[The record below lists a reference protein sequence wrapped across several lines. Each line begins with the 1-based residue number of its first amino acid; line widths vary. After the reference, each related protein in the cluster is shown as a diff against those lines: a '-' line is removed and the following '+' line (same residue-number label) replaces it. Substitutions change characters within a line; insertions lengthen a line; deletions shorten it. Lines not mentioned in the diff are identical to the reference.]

1 MQFSEKKAAQ
11 VAAFFLHRAG
21 GRMEILK
28 LMKLMYLAERASYQQ
43 FGEPMIGD
51 KLVSMDNGPALSITL
66 NHMNRFAPSEPD
78 GWESWV
84 SDRNNYVLAL
94 AKQVRDPKED
104 LLQLS
109 DAELGIL
116 ESVWKEYGKYGSFQ
130 LADLTHEICPEWED
144 PHGSSL
150 PITQSRLLRSVG
162 FDAQTAKALEER
174 IAENRHLDAA
184 FSRK

>member
-11 VAAFFLHRAG
+11 VAAFLLYRAG
-21 GRMEILK
+21 GRLEILK
-28 LMKLMYLAERASYQQ
+28 LMKLMYLAERASYQK
-43 FGEPMIGD
+43 FGEPLIGD

-66 NHMNRFAPSEPD
+66 NHMNRFLPSEPE

-84 SDRNNYVLAL
+84 SDRNDYLLAL
-94 AKQVRDPKED
+94 KKEVRDPKED

-109 DAELGIL
+109 DAELELL
-116 ESVWKEYGKYGSFQ
+116 ESVWKQYGGYGSFQ
-130 LADLTHEICPEWED
+130 LAELTHEICPEWED

-174 IAENRHLDAA
+174 IDENRHLDAA
-184 FSRK
+184 FSRR

>member
-21 GRMEILK
+21 GQMEILK
-28 LMKLMYLAERASYQQ
+28 LMKLMYLAERTSYQKY
-43 FGEPMIGD
+43 GEPMIGD

-66 NHMNRFAPSEPD
+66 NHMNRFLLSDPE

-94 AKQVRDPKED
+94 AKPVRNPKED

-109 DAELGIL
+109 DGEFEIL
-116 ESVWKEYGKYGSFQ
+116 DSVWTEYGKYGSFQ

-184 FSRK
+184 FSRR

>member
-28 LMKLMYLAERASYQQ
+28 LMKLMYLAERASYQK
-43 FGEPMIGD
+43 FGERMLGD

-66 NHMNRFAPSEPD
+66 NHMNRFQPSEPD

-94 AKQVRDPKED
+94 AKPVRDPKED

-109 DAELGIL
+109 DAELEIL

-174 IAENRHLDAA
+174 ISENRHLDAV

>member
-21 GRMEILK
+21 GRMERLK
-28 LMKLMYLAERASYQQ
+28 LMKLMYLAERASYQK

-51 KLVSMDNGPALSITL
+51 KLVSMDNGPALSMTL
-66 NHMNRFAPSEPD
+66 NHMNRFQPSEPE

-84 SDRNNYVLAL
+84 SD
-94 AKQVRDPKED
+94 
-104 LLQLS
+104 
-109 DAELGIL
+109 AELEIM
-116 ESVWKEYGKYGSFQ
+116 ESVWKEYGRYGSFQ

-144 PHGSSL
+144 PHGSVL
-150 PITQSRLLRSVG
+150 PITQSRLLRSLG

-174 IAENRHLDAA
+174 IEENRQLDAA
-184 FSRK
+184 FR